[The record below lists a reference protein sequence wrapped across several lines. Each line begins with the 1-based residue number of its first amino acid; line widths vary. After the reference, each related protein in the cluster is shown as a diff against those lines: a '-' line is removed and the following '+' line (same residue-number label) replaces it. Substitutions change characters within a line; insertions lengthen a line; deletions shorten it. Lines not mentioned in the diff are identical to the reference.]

1 KKSFSSLLNSS
12 FGWLVLIALLVLVN
26 ITATFFKFRID
37 LTEEKRFSLSTPTKK
52 LLKHI
57 DSTITVDV
65 LLEGEL
71 PADFRKLQVSTKDLL
86 NEMKEYAGKKLEYNF
101 INSETIEKDS
111 AYQLMLA
118 SFDLIPTARES
129 QTKKGE
135 EKVMLYP
142 FAVVNRGDK
151 KIGIDLLKGKIVY
164 DVDPINGTRQIN
176 EAKSINAAE
185 SLLEFKIADAIDK
198 IQQQNK
204 PVIGYLMGNG
214 EPPIG
219 PPNGIETYDLVKTL
233 EANYRL
239 FTLDINTHP
248 VIPLEFKALLIV
260 RPTQKF
266 EDSTKQKIDQYIM
279 QGGKVL
285 WSLDNLDANKDS
297 LARLANTVAFDMGI
311 NLDDQLFKYGVRIN
325 RDLVQD
331 MQCDMVPIVIGQT
344 GGQAQIQP
352 IPFNYY
358 PLLTPSNN
366 NAITRNMEPVL
377 GQYVNSIDTVK
388 AEGIKKTVLLSSSEN
403 SKFVSTPA
411 IISLNE
417 LKTIEEPKLYNKKF
431 LPVAYLLEGKFNST
445 FAHRTSQE
453 TINQFEQWYKT
464 PFKTQ
469 CDEPTKM
476 IVISDGDI
484 FLNKYSQSQQQEPPP
499 MGLSN
504 TQQQLYANRTFLLN
518 ALEYLVN
525 PSGIIETRNK
535 DITLRLLNKTKVE
548 EEKTKWQIIN
558 IAVPVLLV
566 IAAGFIFQQI
576 RKKKYS

>member
-1 KKSFSSLLNSS
+1 MKKAFGTLLNSK
-12 FGWLVLIALLVLVN
+12 FGWLVLLVLLVLVN
-26 ITATFFKFRID
+26 VAAAYFKFRID
-37 LTEEKRFSLSTPTKK
+37 LTGEKRFSLSAPTKK
-52 LLKHI
+52 LLQHI

-65 LLEGEL
+65 LLAGEL

-86 NEMKEYAGKKLEYNF
+86 NEMKEYAGKKLVYNF
-101 INSETIEKDS
+101 INPETIQKDS

-118 SFDLIPTARES
+118 SFDLLPTARES
-129 QTKKGE
+129 QTKNGE

-198 IQQQNK
+198 IQQTKK
-204 PVIGYLMGNG
+204 PLIGYAVGNG
-214 EPPIG
+214 EPTG
-219 PPNGIETYDLVKTL
+219 PETYDIVRSL
-233 EANYRL
+233 EKSYSLQIIDLQKNPYISKD
-239 FTLDINTHP
+239 FS
-248 VIPLEFKALLIV
+248 ALLIV

-266 EDSTKQKIDQYIM
+266 EDSVKLKIDQYIM

-297 LARLANTVAFDMGI
+297 LARLASTVAFDMGL

-331 MQCDMVPIVIGQT
+331 LQCDMVPIVIGQT
-344 GGQAQIQP
+344 GGQPQIQP

-358 PLLTPSNN
+358 PLLTPANN

-377 GQYVNSIDTVK
+377 GQYVNSMDTVK
-388 AEGIKKTVLLSSSEN
+388 VADIKKTLLLSTSEN

-417 LKTIEEPKLYNKKF
+417 LKTIEDPKLYTKKF
-431 LPVAYLLEGKFNST
+431 LPAAYLLEGKFNAA

-453 TINQFEQWYKT
+453 TINLFEQWYKA
-464 PFKTQ
+464 PFKIK
-469 CDEPTKM
+469 CDEPNKM

-484 FLNKYSQSQQQEPPP
+484 LLNKYPQTQQQEPPP

-504 TQQQLYANRTFLLN
+504 SQQQLYANRTFLLN

-566 IAAGFIFQQI
+566 IASGFIFQQI

>member
-1 KKSFSSLLNSS
+1 MKKSFSSLLNSS
-12 FGWLVLIALLVLVN
+12 FGWLVLLALLVLVN
-26 ITATFFKFRID
+26 IAATFFKFRID
-37 LTEEKRFSLSTPTKK
+37 LTEEKRFSLSAPTKK
-52 LLKHI
+52 LLGHI

-86 NEMKEYAGKKLEYNF
+86 NEMKEYAGKKLVYNF
-101 INSETIEKDS
+101 VNPETIEKDS

-198 IQQQNK
+198 IQQTQK
-204 PVIGYLMGNG
+204 PLIGYAVGNG
-214 EPPIG
+214 EPTG
-219 PPNGIETYDLVKTL
+219 PETYDIVRSLEKSYTL
-233 EANYRL
+233 QIIDLQKNPYISKD
-239 FTLDINTHP
+239 FS
-248 VIPLEFKALLIV
+248 ALLIV

-266 EDSTKQKIDQYIM
+266 EDSVKQKIDQYIM

-331 MQCDMVPIVIGQT
+331 LQCDMVPIVIGQT
-344 GGQAQIQP
+344 GGQPQIQP

-358 PLLTPSNN
+358 PLLTPANN

-388 AEGIKKTVLLSSSEN
+388 ADGIKKTVLLSSSEN

-453 TINQFEQWYKT
+453 TINGFEQSYKA

-469 CDEPTKM
+469 CDEANKM

-484 FLNKYSQSQQQEPPP
+484 LLNKYPQSQQQEPPP

-566 IAAGFIFQQI
+566 IAAGFVFQQI
-576 RKKKYS
+576 RKKKYA

>member
-1 KKSFSSLLNSS
+1 MKKSFSSLLNSS

-26 ITATFFKFRID
+26 IAATFFKFRID
-37 LTEEKRFSLSTPTKK
+37 LTEEKRFSLSAPTKK
-52 LLKHI
+52 LLRHI

-71 PADFRKLQVSTKDLL
+71 PADFRKLQVSTNDLL
-86 NEMKEYAGKKLEYNF
+86 NEMKEYAGKKLVYNF
-101 INSETIEKDS
+101 KSPETIAKDS
-111 AYQLMLA
+111 AYLLMLA

-198 IQQQNK
+198 IQQTQK
-204 PVIGYLMGNG
+204 PLIGYAIGNG
-214 EPPIG
+214 EPTG
-219 PPNGIETYDLVKTL
+219 PETYDIVRSLKNSYNLQIFDFQKNPYITKD
-233 EANYRL
+233 
-239 FTLDINTHP
+239 FS
-248 VIPLEFKALLIV
+248 ALLIV

-266 EDSTKQKIDQYIM
+266 EDSVKQKIDQYIM

-285 WSLDNLDANKDS
+285 WCLDNLEANKDS

-331 MQCDMVPIVIGQT
+331 LQCDMVPIVIGQT
-344 GGQAQIQP
+344 GGQPQIQP

-417 LKTIEEPKLYNKKF
+417 LKTIEDPKLYNKKF
-431 LPVAYLLEGKFNST
+431 LPVAYLLEGKFNSS

-453 TINQFEQWYKT
+453 TVNQFEQWYKA
-464 PFKTQ
+464 PYKTQ
-469 CDEPTKM
+469 CEEVNKM

-484 FLNKYSQSQQQEPPP
+484 LLNKYPQTPQQEPPP

-518 ALEYLVN
+518 AMEYLVN

-535 DITLRLLNKTKVE
+535 DVTLRLLNKTKVD
-548 EEKTKWQIIN
+548 EEKTRWQIIN

-566 IAAGFIFQQI
+566 IAAGFVFQQI
-576 RKKKYS
+576 RKKKYA